1 MEYFGEVNNPA
12 PTLNSVTLAPG
23 QARSMFDRLLW
34 HVELMLKNNR
44 VHGDLSAYNVLF
56 WDDRAVVIDFPQ
68 AVVALKNPHAPRL
81 LQRDIERLGQYFAR
95 YGVDVDSRALARE
108 MWTRFENAEL

>member
-1 MEYFGEVNNPA
+1 
-12 PTLNSVTLAPG
+12 
-23 QARSMFDRLLW
+23 
-34 HVELMLKNNR
+34 
-44 VHGDLSAYNVLF
+44 
-56 WDDRAVVIDFPQ
+56 VVIDFPQ

-95 YGVDVDSRALARE
+95 YGVTVDARALARD